1 MARKDVLR
9 AFDSSAST
17 PNATMTLDKN
27 ITAPHLDTVLTSL
40 HSDETS
46 LRALEDL
53 CAYLYEL
60 RSEASPSQWTDIKES
75 CRAHPLFE
83 RILGEPITQR
93 AYGKP
98 RGYAGDAKLM
108 DLIYSVQAP
117 AGLSP
122 ESKRIHSFL
131 KGRPCTQGARARK
144 LKLAALLHR
153 TLAEVE
159 APEILSV
166 ACGHMR
172 ETQLLSPERL
182 GRAERIVAFDQ
193 DEASL
198 GEVSRALRDCDP
210 LSVVPGSIR
219 RLVADE
225 QDLGEF
231 DLIYSLGLYDYLNQP
246 VAQRL
251 TQVLF
256 DSLKP
261 GGRLVI
267 ANYLPMEDSAFME
280 VFMEWNLIYRTP
292 AEILD
297 LAGEIRGGNM
307 SDKSYGREHSGTIGF
322 LELSKSDAVSVAA

>member
-1 MARKDVLR
+1 
-9 AFDSSAST
+9 
-17 PNATMTLDKN
+17 MTLDKN
-27 ITAPHLDTVLTSL
+27 ITAPLLDTALTSL
-40 HSDETS
+40 HSDETGH
-46 LRALEDL
+46 RALEDL
-53 CAYLYEL
+53 CAYLYQL
-60 RSEASPSQWTDIKES
+60 RSEASPSQWASIGES
-75 CRAHPLFE
+75 CRAHPLFD
-83 RILGEPITQR
+83 LVLSEPITQR
-93 AYGKP
+93 AFGKP

-122 ESKRIHSFL
+122 ESKRVHSFL
-131 KGRPCTQGARARK
+131 KGRPCTIGARARK

-172 ETQLLSPERL
+172 ETQLLSPQRL

-198 GEVSRALRDCDP
+198 SEVSRSLSDCQS
-210 LSVVPGSIR
+210 LSVVRGSIR
-219 RLVADE
+219 RLISGK

-231 DLIYSLGLYDYLNQP
+231 DLIYSLGLYDYLDQP

-267 ANYLPMEDSAFME
+267 ANFLPTEDSAYME
-280 VFMEWNLIYRTP
+280 VFMEWDLIYRTP

-297 LAGEIRGGNM
+297 MAGGVGAGELR
-307 SDKSYGREHSGTIGF
+307 DKSYYREHSGTIGF
-322 LELSKSDAVSVAA
+322 LELSKSDAVSIAA

>member
-1 MARKDVLR
+1 
-9 AFDSSAST
+9 
-17 PNATMTLDKN
+17 MTLDKN
-27 ITAPHLDTVLTSL
+27 ITAPLLDTALTSL

-46 LRALEDL
+46 RRALEDL
-53 CAYLYEL
+53 CAYLYQL
-60 RSEASPSQWTDIKES
+60 RSEASPSQWASIKES
-75 CRAHPLFE
+75 CRAHPLFDL
-83 RILGEPITQR
+83 ILSEPITQR

-108 DLIYSVQAP
+108 DLIYSVQTP
-117 AGLSP
+117 AGLSS
-122 ESKRIHSFL
+122 ESERIHSFL
-131 KGRPCTQGARARK
+131 KGRPCTFGARARK

-182 GRAERIVAFDQ
+182 GRAERLVAFDQ

-198 GEVSRALRDCDP
+198 GEVSRSLSDCDA
-210 LSVVPGSIR
+210 LSVIPGSIR
-219 RLVADE
+219 RLIAGE

-231 DLIYSLGLYDYLNQP
+231 DLIYSLGLYDYLDQP
-246 VAQRL
+246 VAKRL

-267 ANYLPMEDSAFME
+267 ANYLPTEDSGFIE

-292 AEILD
+292 REILD
-297 LAGEIRGGNM
+297 LAGGVGAADVSSKR
-307 SDKSYGREHSGTIGF
+307 YGREHSGTIGF
-322 LELSKSDAVSVAA
+322 LELSKSDAVSIAA